1 MKKKTINT
9 YRIEIYH
16 MGTLM
21 AEYEFTSFREAQQL
35 YLKYN
40 DLWNCWT
47 KLYVNGQTGNKK
59 WMDEQMSM
67 AKRNFKVTLDKDVN
81 V

>member
-1 MKKKTINT
+1 
-9 YRIEIYH
+9 

-59 WMDEQMSM
+59 WMDEQMHAN
-67 AKRNFKVTLDKDVN
+67 AKWR
-81 V
+81 

>member
-16 MGTLM
+16 MGTMM

-47 KLYVNGQTGNKK
+47 KLYVNGKTGNKK
-59 WMDEQMSM
+59 WMDEQMM
-67 AKRNFKVTLDKDVN
+67 YNAKWR
-81 V
+81 

>member
-1 MKKKTINT
+1 MKKKINN

-40 DLWNCWT
+40 DL
-47 KLYVNGQTGNKK
+47 
-59 WMDEQMSM
+59 
-67 AKRNFKVTLDKDVN
+67 
-81 V
+81 